1 MEWQNVRGARDRQGS
16 NGSQEY
22 GEYGTTGT
30 LFRQY
35 YHKWVQK
42 EKTWQEGLRQTKPG
56 VKRFMHGVSDHGE
69 SSLEVSGNNM
79 HVRRR
84 WPSRELEAAGF
95 EQFRA
100 NSNVFQCP

>member
-1 MEWQNVRGARDRQGS
+1 
-16 NGSQEY
+16 
-22 GEYGTTGT
+22 
-30 LFRQY
+30 
-35 YHKWVQK
+35 
-42 EKTWQEGLRQTKPG
+42 
-56 VKRFMHGVSDHGE
+56 MHGVSDHGE

-100 NSNVFQCP
+100 NANVFQCPYERNNLHDYNILPTSAQEFSG